1 MRGMTAKTLLSHSL
15 RIAWK
20 DLLELFRNRL
30 GLVLLIVMP
39 VFMMGMVGFIFPSN
53 AASLNNV
60 PIAVVNQD
68 AGYNGSTIASQTFT
82 AILQQINGK
91 TGMMVLSNASSL
103 SDVKDMIQKGDI
115 EGGII
120 IPSNFT
126 ASILGGEQ
134 GTITIVTD
142 QSNPQVSATIQ
153 TVLSSIFGQMGTM
166 LAQQKVQ
173 LLSPAVNESNSL
185 AIVEPYKVQIQ
196 GVVSGST
203 NYFDFIAPGIMAMT
217 VMMSVMTGL
226 PAAISQEKEV
236 GTMDGMMV
244 APINRLSIILGKSLG
259 QTARGLLQGVII
271 LALAVTLFGVTIHGS
286 ILLVFGLLLL
296 GVFSFV
302 GLGIVITSFAKDQG
316 TATMLVTT
324 LIFPMMFLSGVFF
337 PIQEMPWYMQD
348 ISKVLPLTY
357 ASDALRK
364 VMVLG
369 AGIPDLTTDL
379 AVMIAFGIVMTAIAV
394 PVFRRTMTR

>member
-1 MRGMTAKTLLSHSL
+1 MTAKTLLSHSL